1 MTLINRFSLKKY
13 KSESFQIGGNSGLIK
28 ALPGF
33 ILNDQKA
40 PSIVQE
46 CAEYSAACFN
56 ADGMDAFLTNL
67 DRKDPMKAS
76 PTPRVSI
83 TSTVRAD

>member
-1 MTLINRFSLKKY
+1 MIQVWVLS
-13 KSESFQIGGNSGLIK
+13 NSGKYQVYQSHAWIH
-28 ALPGF
+28 
-33 ILNDQKA
+33 INDKKA

-83 TSTVRAD
+83 TSTARADCLNL